1 MRAKAR
7 EAFRV
12 SMFAA
17 VCVTVVGASIGCQS
31 SGVAVSPTNPMCPVC
46 GSTTQAQTTAR
57 AGTTCTKAVCP
68 ICGDVATVDR
78 DFLDRLEVFSGGPV
92 GDTVYA
98 CAMCGTIAQE
108 CAACR
113 QKGYV
118 ASGRGTRGW
127 QWGLPS
133 TAR

>member
-1 MRAKAR
+1 MGAKAR
-7 EAFRV
+7 KAFRV
-12 SMFAA
+12 SIFAVVCTTA
-17 VCVTVVGASIGCQS
+17 VWSSVGCQS
-31 SGVAVSPTNPMCPVC
+31 SGGTAVSPTNPACPIC
-46 GSTTQAQTTAR
+46 GCQTQAQPTAQ
-57 AGTTCTKAVCP
+57 ASTSCTKAVCP

-98 CAMCGTIAQE
+98 CAMCGTIAQQ

-113 QKGYV
+113 QKGY
-118 ASGRGTRGW
+118 AANSRTRGW
-127 QWGLPS
+127 QWGQPS

>member
-1 MRAKAR
+1 MGAKGR

-12 SMFAA
+12 SIFAV
-17 VCVTVVGASIGCQS
+17 VCAIVVWSSVGCQS
-31 SGVAVSPTNPMCPVC
+31 SGVAVSPTNPACPIC
-46 GSTTQAQTTAR
+46 GRETQAQPT
-57 AGTTCTKAVCP
+57 AGTSYTKAVCP

-98 CAMCGTIAQE
+98 CAKCGTIAQE

-113 QKGYV
+113 QKGY
-118 ASGRGTRGW
+118 AANGRGTRSW
-127 QWGLPS
+127 QWGQPS